1 MIDSFTHARRIFI
14 RKSPT
19 RAGHTVSYLIETV
32 FDHSHDYSHLYWALV
47 LEFFTRDD
55 LVGRT
60 HAPDGATM
68 SGPDRLVPRITD
80 VKGR

>member
-1 MIDSFTHARRIFI
+1 MIDNFTHARRIFI

-19 RAGHTVSYLIETV
+19 RAGHTVSDLIETI
-32 FDHSHDYSHLYWALV
+32 FDHCYDYSHLYWALV
-47 LEFFTRDD
+47 LEFSTRDG

-68 SGPDRLVPRITD
+68 SGPIDLSPE
-80 VKGR
+80 